1 MQRES
6 TVTQMGADNH
16 KMFSRATARDAKGEI
31 VWRQRLDHRDRRK
44 LREQLKSWP
53 TGVPV
58 VLEGTFGWGWLS
70 DELADA
76 GLKPYLASSAKVAA
90 WRKARGMA
98 KSNRTDADLLSEL
111 WSQQPRW
118 WEAWRAPVEVRDQ
131 REWLRYRMGLVG
143 IQTQIKNRIHAVL
156 HRHGILH
163 EHSDLFGTEGRRFLN
178 LLVVPNDITLR
189 DSARI
194 TMKGHL
200 QMLDHVRR
208 QIADATREIRD
219 QIKKDPTGE
228 RLRTIPGIAWI
239 LAYTILAEI
248 GRIDRFDSDKHLASY
263 SLLAPRAFD
272 SGDEDDE
279 TPKGRHVGLV
289 GRRTLKWA
297 FIEAAH
303 GAVRHGG
310 RFRAIF
316 DRRTN
321 GGKRDRNRGYIAVAH
336 ALCRVAYVLWNKEV
350 AYSENPPS
358 RPGHRSWSRTSRSGT
373 GQPDRPMVVDA

>member
-1 MQRES
+1 M
-6 TVTQMGADNH
+6 
-16 KMFSRATARDAKGEI
+16 
-31 VWRQRLDHRDRRK
+31 
-44 LREQLKSWP
+44 
-53 TGVPV
+53 
-58 VLEGTFGWGWLS
+58 
-70 DELADA
+70 
-76 GLKPYLASSAKVAA
+76 
-90 WRKARGMA
+90 
-98 KSNRTDADLLSEL
+98 
-111 WSQQPRW
+111 
-118 WEAWRAPVEVRDQ
+118 
-131 REWLRYRMGLVG
+131 
-143 IQTQIKNRIHAVL
+143 
-156 HRHGILH
+156 
-163 EHSDLFGTEGRRFLN
+163 
-178 LLVVPNDITLR
+178 
-189 DSARI
+189 

-208 QIADATREIRD
+208 QIAEATREIRR
-219 QIKKDPTGE
+219 QTQQDPTGD

-248 GRIDRFDSDKHLASY
+248 GRIDRFDSAKHLASY

-316 DRRTN
+316 DHRTN

-358 RPGHRSWSRTSRSGT
+358 RPGHRSRSQTSRSGT